1 VACAGVYSSREEGG
15 QAPSFFEIFEKVA
28 YVKTILIAPDSFK
41 GSLIARDAAAAIERG
56 VKEVLPDSIAIQH
69 PISDGGEG
77 LVDILTTA
85 LQGTFVTS
93 EVQGPLPGQRVKA
106 RWGLSEDRSTAIIEM
121 AEAAGLGLVPEDKR
135 DPKITTT
142 YGVGEL
148 IRAALDAGASSL
160 VIGIGGSAT
169 NDGGAGMAQALG
181 VRFLD
186 GNGKPLAGGGAAL
199 AKLGRIDVQKKDP
212 RLGAIKVIVASDV
225 QNILCGEQGASAVF
239 GPQKGATSADVK
251 ILDAALLQYGQLV
264 RSTLGIDVL
273 HIRGSGAAGGLGAGL
288 VAFCD
293 AVLKRGIDVV
303 LEATKFDDHLRA
315 ADLVITGEGRIDEQV
330 RFGKALSG
338 VIERANR
345 AGVPVLAIAGSLEGD
360 RSAFVSPA
368 FLLDLESLVDSHT
381 TPEMAMRNASTLL
394 SKKTGV
400 LLRRYL
406 NPVR

>member
-1 VACAGVYSSREEGG
+1 M
-15 QAPSFFEIFEKVA
+15 
-28 YVKTILIAPDSFK
+28 KTILIAPDSFK
-41 GSLIARDAAAAIERG
+41 GSLTARDAAAAIERG

-93 EVQGPLPGQRVKA
+93 EVQGPLPGQWVKA

-199 AKLGRIDVQKKDP
+199 AKLETIDVQKKDP
-212 RLGAIKVIVASDV
+212 RLGATEVIVASDV

-315 ADLVITGEGRIDEQV
+315 ADVVITGEGRIDEQV

-345 AGVPVLAIAGSLEGD
+345 AGVPVLAIVGSLEGD

-406 NPVR
+406 NPVQ

>member
-199 AKLGRIDVQKKDP
+199 AKLERIDVQKKDP

-406 NPVR
+406 NPVQ